1 MPPSDD
7 AYTIV
12 IFRGVTANPFR
23 IRLRKVMLKRVLLTT
38 VALFVMQVGIMVHY
52 VVQMDQVVELNG
64 LREAMDRYRNQTVA
78 FSEAIDDM
86 RQRMLSMQELH
97 RKFQTMFGL
106 DTEQID
112 GVGVNGRGGE
122 EFPYDVPS
130 SSTPSRVS
138 QNARADESVNR
149 NPGFPKTTLV
159 IKIEKGLAWLDRQTL
174 REQHIL
180 ARLQETAGERAEQW
194 AATPSI
200 WPVKGPI
207 TSKFGP
213 RLSPFTGK
221 KAFHSGLDIGAAL
234 GKKVRAPAKGRVVV
248 AGYDTRMGRFIRI
261 NHGHGIQTTYGH
273 LLKRSVKY
281 GQKVRRG
288 DLIGLVGSTGR
299 FSTGPHLHYQ
309 IAIHN
314 KVVNPR
320 QYILD

>member
-64 LREAMDRYRNQTVA
+64 LREAMDRSRNQTVA

-106 DTEQID
+106 DAEQID

-122 EFPYDVPS
+122 EFPYDAPS

-149 NPGFPKTTLV
+149 NPGFPQTTLV

-180 ARLQETAGERAEQW
+180 ARLQETAGERAERW

-234 GKKVRAPAKGRVVV
+234 GKEVRAPAKGRVVV
-248 AGYDTRMGRFIRI
+248 ASYDTRMGRFIRI

-273 LLKRSVKY
+273 LLKRLVKY

-288 DLIGLVGSTGR
+288 ELIGLVGSTGR

>member
-12 IFRGVTANPFR
+12 IFRGATANPFR
-23 IRLRKVMLKRVLLTT
+23 LRLRKVILKRALLTT
-38 VALFVMQVGIMVHY
+38 MALFVMQVGITVHY
-52 VVQMDQVVELNG
+52 VVKMDQVVEFNG
-64 LREAMDRYRNQTVA
+64 LREDMERSRNKTVA

-86 RQRMLSMQELH
+86 EQRMLSMQKLH
-97 RKFQTMFGL
+97 RKLQTMLGL
-106 DTEQID
+106 DTEPID
-112 GVGVNGRGGE
+112 GVGVNGQGGE
-122 EFPYDVPS
+122 EFPYDAPS
-130 SSTPSRVS
+130 SSTPSQVS

-149 NPGFPKTTLV
+149 NPGFPPTTLV
-159 IKIEKGLAWLDRQTL
+159 IKIEKGLAWLERQRL
-174 REQHIL
+174 REQRIL
-180 ARLQETAGERAEQW
+180 DRLQETAGERAERW

-213 RLSPFTGK
+213 RISPFTGK

-234 GKKVRAPAKGRVVV
+234 GKEVRAPAKGRVIL
-248 AGYDTRMGRFIRI
+248 AGYDARMGRYIRI
-261 NHGHGIQTTYGH
+261 NHGYGVQTTYGH
-273 LLKRSVKY
+273 LSKRLVKH

-309 IAIHN
+309 IAIHG